1 MIASFEDQAA
11 GLRRLFRRA
20 PPVVAALYATG
31 EHARGNALRLAE
43 RLAGGASNVIVLD
56 EAAGP
61 ESLVAAREAGTAPA
75 RDLLQAVDGRV
86 RTHALCASVGGG
98 VFHVP
103 ARAAAMALPL
113 LDDERRAR
121 LLAAM
126 TELHRRAGFVLV
138 HARDSLQPS
147 PFVQAAPRCVVLAEA
162 SRRGAEESCARIK
175 ELAGAGAGAIHLAVA
190 RAQDGRDARRFFTE
204 LAKLV
209 ASRVGVPL
217 AWLGEVEHD
226 DLGSGLAAASPSRS
240 PRDSEAAFMR
250 RLAAWCSANGANR
263 SFSGGL

>member
-1 MIASFEDQAA
+1 ME
-11 GLRRLFRRA
+11 A
-20 PPVVAALYATG
+20 PPADVYLEG
-31 EHARGNALRLAE
+31 GGNVRHVSMYRAE
-43 RLAGGASNVIVLD
+43 PAVFPPPPVTIVLD